1 MSQELQDLLQWA
13 KNGKIFVDPRIK
25 FQITSDRGVI
35 CVAKEDIKNG
45 KDLIKVPKDIA
56 LTPTLAASFFGDD
69 WTSSHDRNQQLQ
81 LFLAR
86 LKFNDEDTFVDGVNI
101 SKKMA
106 PYINFLPSNGRDTG
120 LPYFWTEEEK
130 YLLSGTDAEVFL
142 KRFMDE
148 IVEEWHSAITGLKS
162 VTMPNDMESFYQ
174 NYKKGNYNKGM
185 AYFLEQKMT
194 WTSFQAYLWAHC
206 ILASRAFPFA
216 LFDPSNKLHKAF
228 LVPVIDLLNH
238 KNATPVRWYTSD
250 QQQMVFSSLEDPSNM
265 KKGLE
270 LFNNYGDKPN
280 YAILLGYGFV
290 IPDNKFDI
298 TTLSLKVPQ
307 NYIEAAKKFGVKLP
321 DDASPEG
328 INFVL
333 TKKCP
338 LPENLID
345 FFAFLVRLTSE
356 NNIYT
361 TRMLIEGMANLRAI
375 LGTKVNAFKKFKMI
389 TDRRVSPSVA
399 RMVKVYRNL
408 QKAIFLEAQQ
418 ATIILEK
425 NMLKKYHAL
434 SFKRILTR
442 DKVFFNSLLLTFGV
456 SNYNDLVAK
465 KILDQAVLLWIVR
478 NANKNDYKD
487 LDPLLFPEFIYEEF
501 QNVKKNVAITEQD
514 VLEFRSIYKSLFPAL
529 SQMIPEVYNIGDWT
543 PRNFIVAATVSD
555 RLTFKR
561 PTNNEVFFLKK
572 EEAKTG
578 FGGK

>member
-1 MSQELQDLLQWA
+1 MSQELQDLLEWA
-13 KNGKIFVDPRIK
+13 KNSKIFVDPRIR

-148 IVEEWHSAITGLKS
+148 IVEEWHSAVTGLKS

-174 NYKKGNYNKGM
+174 NYKRV
-185 AYFLEQKMT
+185 T
-194 WTSFQAYLWAHC
+194 TT
-206 ILASRAFPFA
+206 R
-216 LFDPSNKLHKAF
+216 LHKAF

-298 TTLSLKVPQ
+298 TTLSLKVPE

-321 DDASPEG
+321 DDASAEG

-333 TKKCP
+333 TKKYP

-345 FFAFLVRLTSE
+345 S
-356 NNIYT
+356 
-361 TRMLIEGMANLRAI
+361 
-375 LGTKVNAFKKFKMI
+375 
-389 TDRRVSPSVA
+389 
-399 RMVKVYRNL
+399 
-408 QKAIFLEAQQ
+408 
-418 ATIILEK
+418 
-425 NMLKKYHAL
+425 
-434 SFKRILTR
+434 
-442 DKVFFNSLLLTFGV
+442 
-456 SNYNDLVAK
+456 
-465 KILDQAVLLWIVR
+465 
-478 NANKNDYKD
+478 
-487 LDPLLFPEFIYEEF
+487 
-501 QNVKKNVAITEQD
+501 
-514 VLEFRSIYKSLFPAL
+514 
-529 SQMIPEVYNIGDWT
+529 
-543 PRNFIVAATVSD
+543 
-555 RLTFKR
+555 
-561 PTNNEVFFLKK
+561 
-572 EEAKTG
+572 
-578 FGGK
+578 